1 MQCKCEYYLMNDEG
15 VRACSVCGKP
25 SPNQPV
31 IEDKMVGRQQTKKA
45 PLYVSDKDRA
55 KA

>member
-1 MQCKCEYYLMNDEG
+1 MKHECKYYLMNSEG

-25 SPNQPV
+25 SPNQPA
-31 IEDKMVGRQQTKKA
+31 IEDKMVKKA